1 MRPLNES
8 SPDYFK
14 SLEERSKK
22 SRVYRSYQ
30 MIGLQLAEILGDLPH
45 KALYIK
51 LAKTRDAQEL
61 LRAAKTIAE
70 NPKIQNRGAYFM
82 RVIALARRSF
92 SEGRNNANNN
102 K

>member
-8 SPDYFK
+8 GQDYFK
-14 SLEERSKK
+14 NLAKRAKT

-30 MIGLQLAEILGDLPH
+30 MIGLQLAEILNDLPH

-51 LAKTRDAQEL
+51 LAKMRDAQEL

-82 RVIALARRSF
+82 KVIA
-92 SEGRNNANNN
+92 NNANNN